1 MLTPRL
7 PPQPTAPVVAPPV
20 APLVNGGR
28 SGHCLQMMML
38 ASDAAE
44 DVPDVAGDTPGD
56 REMEPVVED
65 AFLAEVERA
74 LFTSSAERLSL
85 RRIVRP

>member
-1 MLTPRL
+1 
-7 PPQPTAPVVAPPV
+7 
-20 APLVNGGR
+20 
-28 SGHCLQMMML
+28 MMML

-74 LFTSSAERLSL
+74 LFTSSAEKAEPSTYR
-85 RRIVRP
+85 